1 MTYFAELRRNW
12 RPLLAATIGMG
23 SGMSVVGVI
32 TSTIVPT
39 LLADTGWSKAE
50 FAMVGS
56 LALLMSFVFPF
67 VGRLADTI
75 GVRWTALIGQVTLP
89 LVYLAYSLMGGQ
101 LWVYVAIFALQS
113 VLCVTTTSTV
123 YTRAAVQH
131 VERARGLALA
141 IVASG
146 PALAGI
152 VIAPVLN
159 AYVEANGWRASY
171 QAVALCTAI
180 AGVVTFLLL
189 PSDKANNA
197 AATTPPKRRAREDY
211 PLILRTR
218 AFWILLVAMLLCN
231 LPQTIVLVQ
240 LKLLLLA
247 NGISGEG
254 ASVMLSAVS
263 VGMLAGRFVT
273 GIALDR
279 FNAVITSFFGLALP
293 SVGLFL
299 LASSLDTP
307 TVVTIAVF
315 CLGFAF
321 GAEGDIIAFLV
332 ARHFGVRV
340 YSSTLGLLT
349 AAMSFSTASGAL
361 LLSLTL
367 AKTGGYNLYL
377 VIVGCAVLLG
387 AASILLLG
395 RGRTP
400 DPESAAFEEGIPH
413 PGVIGTGQ
421 A

>member
-1 MTYFAELRRNW
+1 
-12 RPLLAATIGMG
+12 MG
-23 SGMSVVGVI
+23 SGMSVVGTI
-32 TSTIVPT
+32 TSTIAPT
-39 LLADTGWSKAE
+39 LIADTGWSKSQ

-89 LVYLAYSLMGGQ
+89 LVYLAYSLVGGQ
-101 LWVYVAIFALQS
+101 LGVYMVIFAFQS

-152 VIAPVLN
+152 VIAPILN

-171 QAVALCTAI
+171 QAVAMFTAA

-197 AATTPPKRRAREDY
+197 AIAATLPKRRAREDY
-211 PLILRTR
+211 PVILRSR
-218 AFWILLVAMLLCN
+218 PFWILLVAMLLCN

-247 NGISGEG
+247 NGISGQG

-293 SVGLFL
+293 CVGLFL

-349 AAMSFSTASGAL
+349 AAMSFSTASGAM

-367 AKTGGYNLYL
+367 AKTGGYELYL

-400 DPESAAFEEGIPH
+400 SPEAVALEAGVPH

>member
-1 MTYFAELRRNW
+1 MTYFTELARNW
-12 RPLLAATIGMG
+12 RPLLAATIGMA
-23 SGMSVVGVI
+23 SGMSIVGTI
-32 TSTIVPT
+32 TSTIAPT
-39 LLADTGWSKAE
+39 LIADTKWPKSE

-56 LALLMSFVFPF
+56 LALLMSFIFPL

-75 GVRWTALIGQVTLP
+75 GVRWTALIGQVSLP
-89 LVYLAYSLMGGQ
+89 LIYLAYSLMGGQ
-101 LWVYVAIFALQS
+101 LWVYIVIFSLQS
-113 VLCVTTTSTV
+113 LLCVTTTSTV

-146 PALAGI
+146 PAIAGI
-152 VIAPVLN
+152 FIAPILN

-171 QAVALCTAI
+171 QAIAIFTAI
-180 AGVVTFLLL
+180 AGLVTFLLL
-189 PSDKANNA
+189 PPDRGTR
-197 AATTPPKRRAREDY
+197 TTTAPKRRAREDY
-211 PLILRTR
+211 PLILRSR
-218 AFWILLVAMLLCN
+218 PFWILLVSMLLCN

-247 NGISGEG
+247 NGITGEG
-254 ASVMLSAVS
+254 AAVMLSAVS

-279 FNAVITSFFGLALP
+279 FNAVITSFVGLALP
-293 SVGLFL
+293 CVGLFL

-307 TVVTIAVF
+307 AIITFAVF

-332 ARHFGVRV
+332 ARHFGVAV

-349 AAMSFSTASGAL
+349 AAMSFSTAAGAML
-361 LLSLTL
+361 LGLTL
-367 AKTGGYNLYL
+367 ASTGGYELFL
-377 VIVGCAVLLG
+377 VIVGFAVLLG
-387 AASILLLG
+387 ASSILLLG
-395 RGRTP
+395 RGSKP
-400 DPESAAFEEGIPH
+400 SPEAEALEAGIPN

>member
-1 MTYFAELRRNW
+1 MSYVSELTRNW
-12 RPLLAATIGMG
+12 RPLLAATIGMA
-23 SGMSVVGVI
+23 SGLSIVGTI
-32 TSTIVPT
+32 TSTIAPT
-39 LLADTGWSKAE
+39 LVADTGWSKSQ
-50 FAMVGS
+50 FALVGS
-56 LALLMSFVFPF
+56 LALLMSFIFPF

-75 GVRWTALIGQVTLP
+75 GVRKTALIGQVVLP

-101 LWVYVAIFALQS
+101 LWVYVTIFAVQS
-113 VLCVTTTSTV
+113 LLCVTTTSTV

-131 VERARGLALA
+131 VVKARGLALA

-152 VIAPVLN
+152 VIGPLLN
-159 AYVEANGWRASY
+159 EYVEANGWRASY
-171 QAVALCTAI
+171 QAVAIFTAI

-189 PSDKANNA
+189 PPDGARDSKAPVA
-197 AATTPPKRRAREDY
+197 PKRRAREDY
-211 PLILRTR
+211 PQIFRTP
-218 AFWILLVAMLLCN
+218 AFWILLVSMLLCN

-247 NGISGEG
+247 NGITGEG

-263 VGMLAGRFVT
+263 VGMLMGRFVT
-273 GIALDR
+273 GVALDR
-279 FNAVITSFFGLALP
+279 FNAYITSFVGLALP
-293 SVGLFL
+293 CIGLFL

-349 AAMSFSTASGAL
+349 AAMSFSTASGAV
-361 LLSLTL
+361 LLSYTL
-367 AKTGGYNLYL
+367 KRTGGYDLFL
-377 VIVGCAVLLG
+377 VIVGVAVLLG

-395 RGRTP
+395 RGHKPT
-400 DPESAAFEEGIPH
+400 AHEEELEDGVPV
-413 PGVIGTGQ
+413 PGVVGAGT

>member
-1 MTYFAELRRNW
+1 MTYFAELKRSW

-39 LLADTGWSKAE
+39 LIADTGWSKAQ

-89 LVYLAYSLMGGQ
+89 LVYLAYSLMGGE
-101 LWVYVAIFALQS
+101 LWVYVVIFALQS

-171 QAVALCTAI
+171 QAVALCTAV
-180 AGVVTFLLL
+180 AGIVTFLLL
-189 PSDKANNA
+189 PSDKATNTA
-197 AATTPPKRRAREDY
+197 ATPPKRRAREDY
-211 PLILRTR
+211 PLILRSR
-218 AFWILLVAMLLCN
+218 PFWILLVAMLLCN

-247 NGISGEG
+247 NGITGEG

-293 SVGLFL
+293 CVGLFL

-349 AAMSFSTASGAL
+349 AAMSFSTASGAM

-367 AKTGGYNLYL
+367 ARTGGYELYL

-395 RGRTP
+395 RGRAP
-400 DPESAAFEEGIPH
+400 DPESAAIEEGIPH